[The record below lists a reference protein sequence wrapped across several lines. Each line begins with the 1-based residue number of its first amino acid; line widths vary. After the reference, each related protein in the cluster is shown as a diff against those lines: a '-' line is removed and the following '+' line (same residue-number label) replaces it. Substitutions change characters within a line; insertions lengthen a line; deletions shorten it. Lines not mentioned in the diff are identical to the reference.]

1 MLGGDAV
8 SSATYCSLHDP
19 DFPLEQ
25 RGETNDDLNR
35 ISESSVQQA
44 SKSLPKRERNLLCSI
59 AK

>member
-1 MLGGDAV
+1 MNRDAV

-25 RGETNDDLNR
+25 RGDTNDDLYR
-35 ISESSVQQA
+35 IAESSVQQA
-44 SKSLPKRERNLLCSI
+44 GKSLPKGERNLLRGI